1 MLQELAVKDIR
12 KGDRLPSAGGH
23 TGWTA
28 QDDAHTVSG
37 VTMLQV
43 QYHPD
48 GGLGV
53 REWDNPELK
62 LMLERDDA

>member
-1 MLQELAVKDIR
+1 MLTQIAVKDIR
-12 KGDRLPSAGGH
+12 KGDRLPAAGGH

-28 QDDAHTVSG
+28 ENDAHTVSG
-37 VTMLQV
+37 VTMCEV

-53 REWDNPELK
+53 REWDNPDLI
-62 LMLERDDA
+62 LMLERA